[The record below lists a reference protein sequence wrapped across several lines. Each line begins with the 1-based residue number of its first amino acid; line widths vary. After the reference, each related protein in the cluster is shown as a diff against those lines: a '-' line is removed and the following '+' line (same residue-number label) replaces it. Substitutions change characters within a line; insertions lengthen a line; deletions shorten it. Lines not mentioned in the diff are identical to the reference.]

1 MIKVTV
7 KLFASFREITG
18 LEHTAIEVAPG
29 TTVAQL
35 WDTFVR
41 EHPRLMP
48 LSRSAG
54 MALNGRYAQA
64 NASLSEGDI
73 VAFLPPV
80 SGG

>member
-1 MIKVTV
+1 MKVTV
-7 KLFASFREITG
+7 KLFASFREATG
-18 LEHTAIEVAPG
+18 LDQTAVEVPSG
-29 TTVAQL
+29 TTVTQL
-35 WDTFVR
+35 WDAFVR
-41 EHPRLMP
+41 EHPRLLP

-64 NASLSEGDI
+64 NATLSEGDV